1 MKSKHTPTP
10 WKLGKMYCV
19 VAESNKNLSIVSKDA
34 FKYYGGNLIGESIS
48 QANAKRIVECVNAL
62 EGIEGEQMLNLVI
75 ESKKYQEIKEVLEN
89 MIEHLDQGRILTLR
103 KDSIIIEALR
113 NSINK

>member
-1 MKSKHTPTP
+1 MKHTQEP
-10 WKLGKMYCV
+10 WVFDQEKMKIKGSGDFNGHDV
-19 VAESNKNLSIVSKDA
+19 IANVSSQMN
-34 FKYYGGNLIGESIS
+34 YSRGNTTQCL
-48 QANAKRIVECVNAL
+48 NAQRIVECVNAL

-89 MIEHLDQGRILTLR
+89 MIERLDQGRILTLR
-103 KDSIIIEALR
+103 KDSVIIEALR

>member
-1 MKSKHTPTP
+1 MEIMKHTPVP
-10 WKLGKMYCV
+10 WNSVCSPELGALV
-19 VAESNKNLSIVSKDA
+19 RDKN
-34 FKYYGGNLIGESIS
+34 NLIIAKMRYLDGVDYK
-48 QANAKRIVECVNAL
+48 ANAKRIVECVNAL

-89 MIEHLDQGRILTLR
+89 MIEHLDQGRVLTLR